1 MENWRK
7 VEKSRH
13 CSSQSSIG
21 LSLADMRVTRTGAEA
36 CALDGVGTVEPGKT
50 ADLLIV
56 EGDPLED
63 ISILQDA
70 GRIQAV

>member
-1 MENWRK
+1 MTPMEAI
-7 VEKSRH
+7 VS
-13 CSSQSSIG
+13 
-21 LSLADMRVTRTGAEA
+21 ATRTGAEA

-63 ISILQDA
+63 ISVLQDA
-70 GRIQAV
+70 GRMEAVYKEGRLVARRGTLLYP